1 MFKKLNKIQEGPT
14 PRFRLKK
21 GDPVKVITGKEKGK
35 TGKILQLDPKKR
47 VVTIEKVNMVK
58 RHTRPSQKQ
67 RQGGIIEKEAPLKI
81 SNVMLICRI
90 CNKPA
95 RLGFKILDDGKKLR
109 YCKKCSE
116 VVDKA

>member
-1 MFKKLNKIQEGPT
+1 MFKKNRIEAGPI
-14 PRFRLKK
+14 PRFKLKK
-21 GDPVKVITGKEKGK
+21 GDPVKVITGREKGK
-35 TGKILQLDPKKR
+35 TGQILHLNPKKQ
-47 VVTIEKVNMVK
+47 VVFIEKVNMVK

-81 SNVMLICRI
+81 SNVMLVCRI
-90 CNKPA
+90 CDKPT